1 MGVLHFRISKNDEN
15 INISRSIYAQSFI
28 FKRAVIVCNPSLAT
42 TDVKNLGG
50 GVNVKLSF
58 LNGFEILTNENSNNI
73 YLPFAPPIVKVA
85 PADSP
90 AVAANYDIYD
100 LRYNLQ
106 FNAEQIKNSFNVKV
120 YNYDS
125 GSVQPEFHATNAG
138 TIKYIDM
145 YFEIGELNSQNNYQ

>member
-1 MGVLHFRISKNDEN
+1 MGVLHFRINKNDEN

-28 FKRAVIVCNPSLAT
+28 FKRAVIVCNPSTAT
-42 TDVKNLGG
+42 NQLKNLDG

-58 LNGFEILTNENSNNI
+58 LNGFEILSNLNSNNL
-73 YLPFAPPIVKVA
+73 YLPFAPPIVQVA
-85 PADSP
+85 PNSV

-100 LRYNLQ
+100 LRYDLQ

-120 YNYDS
+120 FNYDS
-125 GSVQPEFHATNAG
+125 GSVQPDFHPTNSG

>member
-1 MGVLHFRISKNDEN
+1 MGVLHFRISEKNQN

-42 TDVKNLGG
+42 TDVKNLNGG
-50 GVNVKLSF
+50 INVKLSF
-58 LNGFEILTNENSNNI
+58 LNGFEILSNQNSNNI
-73 YLPFAPPIVKVA
+73 YLPFAPPIVKLVA
-85 PADSP
+85 NDSP
-90 AVAANYDIYD
+90 AIAANYDIYD

-106 FNAEQIKNSFNVKV
+106 FNAEQIKNSFNVEV

-125 GSVQPEFHATNAG
+125 GSQQPEFSATSAG

>member
-1 MGVLHFRISKNDEN
+1 MGVLHFRINKNDEN

-28 FKRAVIVCNPSLAT
+28 FKRAVIVCNPSTAT
-42 TDVKNLGG
+42 NQLKNLGG
-50 GVNVKLSF
+50 GINVKLSF
-58 LNGFEILTNENSNNI
+58 LNGFEILSNLNSNNL
-73 YLPFAPPIVKVA
+73 YLPFAPPIVQVA
-85 PADSP
+85 PDSV
-90 AVAANYDIYD
+90 AVAANFDIFD

-120 YNYDS
+120 FTYDS
-125 GSVQPEFHATNAG
+125 GSVQPDFHATTAG

>member
-1 MGVLHFRISKNDEN
+1 MGILHMRISKNDEN

-42 TDVKNLGG
+42 TDVKNLNGG
-50 GVNVKLSF
+50 INVKLSF
-58 LNGFEILTNENSNNI
+58 LNGFEILTNQNSNNI
-73 YLPFAPPIVKVA
+73 YLPFAPPIVQVA
-85 PADSP
+85 PDSV
-90 AVAANYDIYD
+90 AVAANYNIHD

-106 FNAEQIKNSFNVKV
+106 FNAEEIKNSFNVKV
-120 YNYDS
+120 YTYDS
-125 GSVQPEFHATNAG
+125 GSLQPEFHPTNAG